1 MRILIVQTYNC
12 KHMIHELNKG
22 YPVLNL
28 YFHITDS
35 NLHMHYLSRTCAYHM
50 HDPHRGAV
58 ATTTVNQMHNEHR
71 KLLSH
76 TLLISNQ
83 CL

>member
-1 MRILIVQTYNC
+1 
-12 KHMIHELNKG
+12 
-22 YPVLNL
+22 
-28 YFHITDS
+28 
-35 NLHMHYLSRTCAYHM
+35 M